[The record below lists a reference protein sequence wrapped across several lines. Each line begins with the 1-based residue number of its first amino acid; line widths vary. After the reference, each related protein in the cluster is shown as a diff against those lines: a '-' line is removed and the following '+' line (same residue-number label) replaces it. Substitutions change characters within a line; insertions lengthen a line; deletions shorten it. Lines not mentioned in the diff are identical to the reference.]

1 MGPAVTRSSLPKSQ
15 TGAPRHR
22 TCSFSPAQHTQLQP
36 CLVRALCHP
45 AAGPGRRGLTC
56 ASRAWGRQETSLL
69 SGSRHQLSHFSP
81 SHSLPIDF
89 SCLTLQLFPISF
101 LCSLVMASSF
111 NSLLF
116 HVFHHF
122 SGSFEPS
129 FASGHSRKAAVPL
142 WHGALRGD
150 TLSEVLPRSCTNSHY
165 HNRLKKTFK
174 QPSDASG
181 KPAG

>member
-1 MGPAVTRSSLPKSQ
+1 MAPAVTRSSLLKSQ
-15 TGAPRHR
+15 AGTPRHR
-22 TCSFSPAQHTQLQP
+22 TCSFSPALHTQLQP
-36 CLVRALCHP
+36 CLVRAFCLP
-45 AAGPGRRGLTC
+45 AAGPGPRGLTC
-56 ASRAWGRQETSLL
+56 ASRARGRQETSLL
-69 SGSRHQLSHFSP
+69 SGSCHQLSHFSP

-89 SCLTLQLFPISF
+89 ACLTLQLFPISF

-111 NSLLF
+111 HSLLF

-150 TLSEVLPRSCTNSHY
+150 ALSEVLPRSCTNSHY

-181 KPAG
+181 EPAG

>member
-1 MGPAVTRSSLPKSQ
+1 MPPEHGAGRKPLSYLAAATSSPISLPL
-15 TGAPRHR
+15 TH
-22 TCSFSPAQHTQLQP
+22 FLLISP
-36 CLVRALCHP
+36 V
-45 AAGPGRRGLTC
+45 
-56 ASRAWGRQETSLL
+56 
-69 SGSRHQLSHFSP
+69 
-81 SHSLPIDF
+81 
-89 SCLTLQLFPISF
+89 LTLQLFPISF